1 MDERGLAGNGKLVP
15 MHVTTTINL
24 VCRNPRHGHDARL
37 VSRFNDRVN
46 GEWKPLP
53 AFKRPIGEDFALIW
67 DETGDMHLRYKFPCG
82 AELTQERLHAELDK
96 ARALGNPEI
105 TLG

>member
-1 MDERGLAGNGKLVP
+1 ML
-15 MHVTTTINL
+15 HVTSTISL

-37 VSRFNDRVN
+37 VSRFNDAVN

-67 DETGDMHLRYKFPCG
+67 EPTGDMHLRHKFPCG
-82 AELTQERLHAELDK
+82 AEVTQARLHTLLDE
-96 ARALGNPEI
+96 ASALGQTEI
-105 TLG
+105 SIS